1 MIMIYNT
8 GWIIPTF
15 MKFEDNG
22 DLIISNVKEENVAM
36 AASIQLSEESID
48 KMTDIAMEEVKS
60 LTFLTEEDIDNV
72 EMCVK
77 DELIPHEIEVVKF
90 PHNVP
95 DQNIV
100 KAFKELDQAREA
112 EARYDMY
119 DCESDECNI
128 YHHICCGDNIDPKED
143 TGWWHRIIINP
154 KNETKEE

>member
-1 MIMIYNT
+1 MIYNT

-15 MKFEDNG
+15 MEFDDKG
-22 DLIISNVKEENVAM
+22 DLNICAVREENVAM
-36 AASIQLSEESID
+36 AASVLLSEESID

-72 EMCVK
+72 ELCVR

-95 DQNIV
+95 DHSTS
-100 KAFKELDQAREA
+100 KTFKELDQVREV

-119 DCESDECNI
+119 DCESDEGNV
-128 YHHICCGDNIDPKED
+128 YHHICCGDNIDIKED

-154 KNETKEE
+154 KK